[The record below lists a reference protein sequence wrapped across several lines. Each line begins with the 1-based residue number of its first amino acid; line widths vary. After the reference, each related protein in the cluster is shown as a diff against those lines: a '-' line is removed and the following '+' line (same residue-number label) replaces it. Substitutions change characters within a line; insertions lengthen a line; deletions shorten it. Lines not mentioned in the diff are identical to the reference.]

1 MDLANSLTILSIAA
15 IPVIFAITL
24 HEVAHGWVAKSFGD
38 RTAEMQGRLSLN
50 PIRHIDPI
58 GTILVPALLLF
69 IGGFMFGWARPVPVD
84 PRNLRNPR
92 PNMAVVSVA
101 GPAANFAMAILWAI
115 VVVVAS
121 RVDLGNASEWLRWMG
136 SYGITFNIA
145 IGLLNMLPIPPLDG
159 GQLLQ
164 NLLPL
169 GPLTTMLDRIRPF
182 GFLIILVL
190 IPTGGLAFLLGGPMD
205 FLLGLVQT
213 VFGVR
218 GLGF

>member
-1 MDLANSLTILSIAA
+1 MDLGKSLTILSIAA
-15 IPVIFAITL
+15 IPVIFAITV
-24 HEVAHGWVAKSFGD
+24 HEVAHGWVAKRYGD

-69 IGGFMFGWARPVPVD
+69 IGGPMFGWARPVPVD
-84 PRNLRNPR
+84 PRNLRDPR

-115 VVVVAS
+115 IMVVAQGI
-121 RVDLGNASEWLRWMG
+121 DLGAAGEWLILMG
-136 SYGITFNIA
+136 MYGITFNFM

-164 NLLPL
+164 NLLPP
-169 GPLTTMLDRIRPF
+169 GPLTELLERVRPF
-182 GFLIILVL
+182 GFLIVL
-190 IPTGGLAFLLGGPMD
+190 ILIYTGGLAFLLGWPLNILQG
-205 FLLGLVQT
+205 FVQAI
-213 VFGVR
+213 FGVR
-218 GLGF
+218 GF